1 MHAYTMHGYEQPKYG
16 LNAVFGGKPRTELM
30 EVMPRILVVCDS
42 PVLGLRINILIC
54 EDFCQQTPGLETVR
68 KLHSNLILSPVM
80 AGAFDRDSGFYQTAS
95 QLVVDPECVVIV
107 ANSRALPS
115 KQPCAATDSCSLGLF
130 ASPLYDP
137 SAGTVH
143 LLTRLDSR
151 GFLHFGTKT

>member
-80 AGAFDRDSGFYQTAS
+80 AGAFDRDSGFDFDT
-95 QLVVDPECVVIV
+95 LIWP
-107 ANSRALPS
+107 PS
-115 KQPCAATDSCSLGLF
+115 IL
-130 ASPLYDP
+130 
-137 SAGTVH
+137 
-143 LLTRLDSR
+143 
-151 GFLHFGTKT
+151 